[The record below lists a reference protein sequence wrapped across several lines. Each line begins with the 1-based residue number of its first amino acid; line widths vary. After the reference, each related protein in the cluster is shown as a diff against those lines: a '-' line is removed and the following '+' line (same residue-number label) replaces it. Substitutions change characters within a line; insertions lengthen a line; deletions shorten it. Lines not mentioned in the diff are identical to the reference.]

1 MTLDIPFGTIDWTE
15 VPATVHHGEAGTAT
29 WRTVQTGSVRI
40 RLVTYSPGYRADHW
54 CSKGHIVHVLSGQF
68 TTVHDDGAS
77 HALSAG
83 MTYYVGDDVR
93 PHRSHTEVGAQL
105 LIVD

>member
-1 MTLDIPFGTIDWTE
+1 MTLDIPFGTIDWNGVTG
-15 VPATVHHGEAGTAT
+15 TVHDGEAGTAT
-29 WRTVQTGSVRI
+29 WQTIQAGSIRI
-40 RLVTYSPGYRADHW
+40 RRVTYSPGYRADHW
-54 CSKGHIVHVLSGQF
+54 CSKGHIVHVLSGRF

-93 PHRSHTEVGAQL
+93 PHRSHTEMGPEL

>member
-15 VPATVHHGEAGTAT
+15 VPATVHDGEAATAT
-29 WRTVQTGSVRI
+29 RHTVQTGSG
-40 RLVTYSPGYRADHW
+40 RLRLLPHSPGYRARPP
-54 CSKGHIVHVLSGQF
+54 CPNGHLAPLLSRAL
-68 TTVHDDGAS
+68 TSVHDDGAS
-77 HALSAG
+77 RRLNAG
-83 MTYYVGDDVR
+83 MTYHVGDDVR